1 MNETLLTW
9 IGIVLCIS
17 QAGMF
22 SGLNLAMLGISRL
35 KLEVHAQTGN
45 KGAAKLLE
53 FRKDTH
59 FLLATIVWGN
69 VGANVLLTL
78 LSDSVLTGVSAFA
91 FSTFLITFGG
101 EILPQAYFSRHTLR
115 IANSLS
121 PLLKFYQILLYPLA
135 KPTAHLLKLWFGTE
149 DIEYYREEGLREVI
163 RKHGESDQSD
173 VDRIEAQGA
182 LNFLAFDD
190 LRVSQEGEIVD
201 PQSIL
206 SLPIENGKITFPE
219 YQPIPEDPFIK
230 RIQASGLR
238 WVILT
243 SPKGDPLLAL
253 DSDEFLRTALFD
265 KNKPVDPHGFCHRPV
280 IVRDRKTSL
289 GQVIS
294 RLVVHPEHKADDI
307 IDQDIILVW
316 DKEKRIITGADILG
330 RLFRGVVQRH

>member
-1 MNETLLTW
+1 MNETVFTW

-45 KGAAKLLE
+45 QGAARLLA

-115 IANSLS
+115 IANALS
-121 PLLKFYQILLYPLA
+121 PLLRFYQVLLFPIA
-135 KPTAHLLKLWFGTE
+135 KPTALLLKIWFGTE
-149 DIEYYREEGLREVI
+149 DIEYYREEHLREVI
-163 RKHGESDQSD
+163 RKHGESEEND
-173 VDRIEAQGA
+173 VDRVEAQGA

-190 LRVSQEGEIVD
+190 LRVSQEGERVHPESIVE
-201 PQSIL
+201 
-206 SLPIENGKITFPE
+206 LPMRDGRIVFPE
-219 YQPIPEDPFIK
+219 YEPTPEDPFLK
-230 RIQASGLR
+230 TIQASGLR
-238 WVILT
+238 WVILC
-243 SPKGDPLLAL
+243 SSEGDPRLAL
-253 DSDEFLRTALFD
+253 DADEFLRAALFS
-265 KNKPVDPHGFCHRPV
+265 KKRIAPKPFCHRPV
-280 IVRDRKTSL
+280 IVRDKKTPL
-289 GQVIS
+289 GSVVSQLI
-294 RLVVHPEHKADDI
+294 VHPEDKADDI
-307 IDQDIILVW
+307 IEHDLILLW

-330 RLFRGVVQRH
+330 RLFRGVARRV